1 MRDRWKQTSC
11 GSDDGRRS
19 APIFVSRFLLTLV
32 SAFLLCLASGARAQL
47 EATEEAV
54 KAAFLYRFTSFIEWP
69 VQARGKDPIV
79 IGVMN
84 ADGVESEL
92 IRYVAAKRAPIGVR
106 RIDAYS
112 DMAGVHVLFI
122 GARENARLPKVIGA
136 LGNMPV
142 LVVTEAP
149 DGLERG
155 AMINFVT
162 TDRVQFEVAV
172 SNAAKAGLHLNA
184 RLLSVAIRVRKGG
197 IEMLWDGHG
206 LLARAYRA
214 KPNLLAAN
222 RA

>member
-1 MRDRWKQTSC
+1 MKRRRKQ
-11 GSDDGRRS
+11 GVVGQIGLGIMGG
-19 APIFVSRFLLTLV
+19 AFAKHLLAAGFDVVGYDV
-32 SAFLLCLASGARAQL
+32 SADALKRLTRAGG
-47 EATEEAV
+47 
-54 KAAFLYRFTSFIEWP
+54 KAAGSIQE
-69 VQARGKDPIV
+69 VAEKARI
-79 IGVMN
+79 IN
-84 ADGVESEL
+84 
-92 IRYVAAKRAPIGVR
+92 
-106 RIDAYS
+106 S